1 MLENV
6 TRTMGTADVG
16 EHLAGVFQN
25 PGLLMGIPLALAG
38 AVFMSLGAQ
47 YQHRGVEK
55 VERLSGSDAATGLS
69 WAQVRGLLT
78 RPSWIIGTLM
88 LALAIVC
95 QLAALTKAPLIVV
108 QPLGAIAL
116 VITTL
121 LNARVTGVAPTKRSL
136 VSIFACVGGI
146 FIFVLFAALFAVERE
161 ISEIQLFTILTI
173 LLVVIIVLGTCWL
186 ILRRRMRA
194 LFYVTGAG
202 ILYGFVATLAKAVI
216 SRIQFGQFDW
226 LTAVCVIALIAA
238 GAAGAYFVQTAYG
251 SGPPDLVIAGL
262 TVVDPMVAVLI
273 GLLVL
278 EEGAAAPPW
287 VFIAFGVSGAI
298 AGWGVVT
305 LARYHPQVISES
317 QELPITRG
325 SSGDATPFGAREE
338 TGPSAT
344 QTPSGGA
351 AAPDRAPSASPGHA
365 PGDAPEHRPH
375 APEWPSNVAP
385 FRREDAPRAG
395 GDADER
401 GNGSSGA

>member
-1 MLENV
+1 MLEDL
-6 TRTMGTADVG
+6 TRNMDAADVG
-16 EHLAGVFQN
+16 DHLAGVFGN
-25 PGLLMGIPLALAG
+25 PGLLLGIPLALAG

-55 VERLSGSDAATGLS
+55 VERLSGSDAATGLT
-69 WAQVRGLLT
+69 WVQVKGLLT
-78 RPSWIIGTLM
+78 RPSWIVGTLM

-121 LNARVTGVAPTKRSL
+121 LNARVSGVAPTKRSL

-146 FIFVLFAALFAVERE
+146 FIFVLFAALFAVERAITE
-161 ISEIQLFTILTI
+161 TQLFTILTI
-173 LLVVIIVLGTCWL
+173 LLVVIIFLGACWL
-186 ILRRRMRA
+186 ILRHRMRA

-216 SRIQFGQFDW
+216 SRIQSGQFDW

-278 EEGAAAPPW
+278 EEGIAAPWW
-287 VFIAFGVSGAI
+287 VFIAFGISGAI

-305 LARYHPQVISES
+305 LARYHPQVVSES

-325 SSGDATPFGAREE
+325 SSGGV
-338 TGPSAT
+338 
-344 QTPSGGA
+344 
-351 AAPDRAPSASPGHA
+351 APSAGSVPDPAVRSTTGQAPTDVHPDSPA
-365 PGDAPEHRPH
+365 
-375 APEWPSNVAP
+375 WPSNVAP
-385 FRREDAPRAG
+385 IRREDPPRSG
-395 GDADER
+395 GDADGV
-401 GNGSSGA
+401 GNGSSGR